1 MPTVWRVL
9 GAVALVALVFA
20 PGRVLDTDD
29 AAALEAA
36 TLAPT
41 FTSAELTRSQPP
53 TPAPVAVQ
61 SGRAPDPAVTAAAA
75 TLLAVALAA
84 LLVDAAARPVR
95 PVAHGTQPRRRGP
108 PLLAL

>member
-53 TPAPVAVQ
+53 TPPPVAPHA
-61 SGRAPDPAVTAAAA
+61 GRAADPGVATAA
-75 TLLAVALAA
+75 TLLAIALAA
-84 LLVDAAARPVR
+84 LLVDAGSRPPL
-95 PVAHGTQPRRRGP
+95 PVAHRAQLRRRGP
-108 PLLAL
+108 PPLAR